1 MKDYISAYQKDVDL
15 WIKETGVRYFNEL
28 TNLAILFE
36 EAGELSRLMA
46 RKFGEQSFKKEI
58 SETEI
63 NAAIE
68 DEMADIYFVLT
79 CLCNQMNIN
88 LNEALHKNFEKKSQR
103 DADRHKNNKKLHY
116 IYIFNQFE
124 SIICNN

>member
-1 MKDYISAYQKDVDL
+1 MKDYMSAYQQDVDL
-15 WIKETGVRYFNEL
+15 WIKENGVRYFNEL

-46 RKFGEQSFKKEI
+46 RKFGEQSFKKEL
-58 SETEI
+58 SEAEI
-63 NAAIE
+63 DAAIE

-88 LNEALHKNFEKKSQR
+88 LNKALQKNFDKKTGR
-103 DADRHKNNKKLHY
+103 DANRHKSNKKL
-116 IYIFNQFE
+116 Q
-124 SIICNN
+124 